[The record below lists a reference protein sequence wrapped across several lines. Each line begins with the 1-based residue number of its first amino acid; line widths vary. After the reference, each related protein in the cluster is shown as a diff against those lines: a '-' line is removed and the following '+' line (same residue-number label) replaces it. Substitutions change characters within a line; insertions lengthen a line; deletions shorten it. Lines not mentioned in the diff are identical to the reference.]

1 MKIKIALISY
11 LGILMVLL
19 AGCKQV
25 QKVVIE
31 KKVKPITVRRVVRL
45 VSDNELK
52 FNTLS
57 IKKVSLTYNN
67 NGEENSFRGMVKIR
81 KDSILQISA
90 QKLAIPLGK
99 MEVGID
105 SFRVVQHIGKK
116 VMTGL
121 IQEIGDLFGY
131 DMDYQIIESIFSNHL
146 QSIKTD
152 QKENPFRD
160 YVMAIEE
167 NMYKISSIRERRFR
181 KFVNNGDK
189 LERFKQRKDE
199 QYLVKQDIFIDPDLF
214 VVRKEL
220 FHDIDSGRIITIEYS
235 EFKAIGNN
243 WFPAN
248 LHISVSGKEKLD
260 IQAELSRVSINDER
274 DFGFSVPSRYKK
286 VALKGIK
293 TNTEE

>member
-1 MKIKIALISY
+1 
-11 LGILMVLL
+11 MVLL

-160 YVMAIEE
+160 YVMVIEE

>member
-1 MKIKIALISY
+1 
-11 LGILMVLL
+11 MVLL

-131 DMDYQIIESIFSNHL
+131 DIDYQIIESIFSNHL

-160 YVMAIEE
+160 YVMVIEE

>member
-1 MKIKIALISY
+1 
-11 LGILMVLL
+11 MVLL

-52 FNTLS
+52 FNTLLV
-57 IKKVSLTYNN
+57 KKVSLTYSN
-67 NGEENSFRGMVKIR
+67 NGEETSFRGMYKIR
-81 KDSILQISA
+81 KDSVIQISA
-90 QKLAIPLGK
+90 QKLAIPIGK
-99 MEVGID
+99 LEVGID

-116 VMTGL
+116 VMSGL
-121 IQEIGDLFGY
+121 LQEIGDLVGY
-131 DMDYQIIESIFSNHL
+131 DIDYQIVESIFSNHL
-146 QSIKTD
+146 QSIKSD
-152 QKENPFRD
+152 QKDNPFKD
-160 YVMAIEE
+160 YVIAIEE

-181 KFVNNGDK
+181 KFVNNEDK

-220 FHDIDSGRIITIEYS
+220 YHDIDSGRIITIEYS
-235 EFKAIGNN
+235 DFKAIGNN
-243 WFPAN
+243 WFPGN

-260 IQAELSRVSINDER
+260 IQAELSRVSINDEH
-274 DFGFSVPSRYKK
+274 DFGFSVPTKYKK
-286 VALKGIK
+286 EALKRVK
-293 TNTEE
+293 NNTED

>member
-1 MKIKIALISY
+1 MKIKIVFLGY
-11 LGILMVLL
+11 LGILLVIL

-31 KKVKPITVRRVVRL
+31 KKVKQITVRHVVRL

-57 IKKVSLTYNN
+57 IKKVSLTFDN
-67 NGEENSFRGMVKIR
+67 NGKENSFRGMVKIR

-99 MEVGID
+99 MEVGTD

-121 IQEIGDLFGY
+121 IQEIGDLVGY
-131 DMDYQIIESIFSNHL
+131 DIDYQIIESIFSNHL

-260 IQAELSRVSINDER
+260 IQAELSRVSVNDER

-286 VALKGIK
+286 VALKEIK
-293 TNTEE
+293 TNKEE

>member
-160 YVMAIEE
+160 YVMVIEE

-260 IQAELSRVSINDER
+260 IQAELSRVSVNDER

>member
-52 FNTLS
+52 FNTLLV
-57 IKKVSLTYNN
+57 KKVSLTYSN
-67 NGEENSFRGMVKIR
+67 NGEETSFRGMYKIR
-81 KDSILQISA
+81 KDSVIQISA
-90 QKLAIPLGK
+90 QKLAIPIGK
-99 MEVGID
+99 LEVGID

-116 VMTGL
+116 VMSGL
-121 IQEIGDLFGY
+121 LQEIGDLVGY
-131 DMDYQIIESIFSNHL
+131 DIDYQIVESIFSNHL
-146 QSIKTD
+146 QSIKSD
-152 QKENPFRD
+152 QKDNPFKD
-160 YVMAIEE
+160 YVIAIEE

-181 KFVNNGDK
+181 KFVNNEDK

-220 FHDIDSGRIITIEYS
+220 YHDIDSGRIITIEYS
-235 EFKAIGNN
+235 DFKAIGNN
-243 WFPAN
+243 WFPGN

-260 IQAELSRVSINDER
+260 IQAELSRVSINDEH
-274 DFGFSVPSRYKK
+274 DFGFSVPTKYKK
-286 VALKGIK
+286 EALKRVK
-293 TNTEE
+293 NNTED

>member
-1 MKIKIALISY
+1 
-11 LGILMVLL
+11 MVLL

-131 DMDYQIIESIFSNHL
+131 DIDYQIIESIFSNHL

>member
-1 MKIKIALISY
+1 
-11 LGILMVLL
+11 MVLL

-31 KKVKPITVRRVVRL
+31 KKVKPITVRHVVRL

-57 IKKVSLTYNN
+57 IKKVSLTFNS
-67 NGEENSFRGMVKIR
+67 NGEEKSFRGMFKIR

-99 MEVGID
+99 MEIGTD

-160 YVMAIEE
+160 YVMVIEE

-260 IQAELSRVSINDER
+260 IQAELSRVSVNDER

>member
-11 LGILMVLL
+11 LGILVVLL

-45 VSDNELK
+45 VSENELK

-57 IKKVSLTYNN
+57 IKKVSLTINN
-67 NGEENSFRGMVKIR
+67 NGNENSVRSMFKIR
-81 KDSILQISA
+81 KDSVIQMSI

-99 MEVGID
+99 LEIGVD
-105 SFRVVQHIGKK
+105 SFRLVDHIHK
-116 VMTGL
+116 VATPGML
-121 IQEIGDLFGY
+121 QEIGDLFGY
-131 DMDYQIIESIFSNHL
+131 DIDYQILESIFSNRL
-146 QSIKTD
+146 QSIKMD

-160 YVMAIEE
+160 YVMVIEE

-235 EFKAIGNN
+235 DFKAIGNN

-293 TNTEE
+293 ANTEE

>member
-1 MKIKIALISY
+1 VKIKIALISY

-52 FNTLS
+52 FNTLLV
-57 IKKVSLTYNN
+57 KKVSLTYSN
-67 NGEENSFRGMVKIR
+67 NGEETSFRGMYKIR
-81 KDSILQISA
+81 KDSVIQISA
-90 QKLAIPLGK
+90 QKLAIPIGK
-99 MEVGID
+99 LEVGID

-116 VMTGL
+116 VMSGL
-121 IQEIGDLFGY
+121 LQEIGDLVGY
-131 DMDYQIIESIFSNHL
+131 DIDYQIVESIFSNHL
-146 QSIKTD
+146 QSIKSD
-152 QKENPFRD
+152 QKDNPFKD
-160 YVMAIEE
+160 YVIAIEE

-181 KFVNNGDK
+181 KFVNNEDK

-220 FHDIDSGRIITIEYS
+220 YHDIDSGRIITIEYS
-235 EFKAIGNN
+235 DFKAIGNN
-243 WFPAN
+243 WFPGN

-260 IQAELSRVSINDER
+260 IQAELSRVSINDEH
-274 DFGFSVPSRYKK
+274 DFGFSVPTKYKK
-286 VALKGIK
+286 EALKRVK
-293 TNTEE
+293 NNTED

>member
-160 YVMAIEE
+160 YVMVIEE

>member
-1 MKIKIALISY
+1 
-11 LGILMVLL
+11 MVLL

-52 FNTLS
+52 FNTLLV
-57 IKKVSLTYNN
+57 KKVSLTYSN
-67 NGEENSFRGMVKIR
+67 NGEETSFRGMYKIR
-81 KDSILQISA
+81 KDSVLQISA
-90 QKLAIPLGK
+90 QKLAIPIGK
-99 MEVGID
+99 LEVGID

-116 VMTGL
+116 VMSGL
-121 IQEIGDLFGY
+121 LQEIGDLVGY
-131 DMDYQIIESIFSNHL
+131 DIDYQIVESIFSNHL
-146 QSIKTD
+146 QSIKSD
-152 QKENPFRD
+152 QKDNPFKD
-160 YVMAIEE
+160 YVIAIEE

-181 KFVNNGDK
+181 KFVNNEDK

-220 FHDIDSGRIITIEYS
+220 YHDIDSGRIITIEYS
-235 EFKAIGNN
+235 DFKAIGNN
-243 WFPAN
+243 WFPGN

-260 IQAELSRVSINDER
+260 IQAELSRVSINDEH
-274 DFGFSVPSRYKK
+274 DFGFSVPTKYKK
-286 VALKGIK
+286 EALKRVK
-293 TNTEE
+293 NNTED